1 MNAAESLGIESACL
15 LLLLASLA
23 AVQARSVRGAE
34 RHRIQDLCRRAGVPT
49 HYDQIVA
56 SSETIAFIAASVVVI
71 AAVVATLAAARG
83 LFAVSGGV
91 LALEVSAV
99 AGWIAIVWL
108 VLVVVPMLLT
118 KCAGPWIAVTT
129 WRLWRPV
136 VSVVTPVVRTLG
148 GLATTLGRSAVGQT
162 ADAAAQARPQ
172 DELRL
177 VVEEAHREGRIEGT
191 ARDMI
196 RGVIGLDEVRV
207 AQIMTPR
214 TQMIAIPLATDWDE
228 AVRMAAESAH
238 TRLPVWD
245 RSSDDVVGILHTRDV
260 LNRLA
265 DALVPRAS
273 PPATDA
279 PTADAPTA
287 EQRGIRPLLRPPW
300 FVPES
305 MSVQTLLLEFQRG
318 KTHMA
323 IVTDEFG
330 GVAGVVTI
338 EDALEEIVGEI
349 ADEHDEAFS
358 DGIRQVSADVCEVL
372 AHVPIE
378 RLNERMQLALP
389 EEAGYETIGG
399 FMFHQCGRIPEVGE
413 QIESHGAVL
422 QVLAATRRRIDLI
435 RIERISPA
443 RLPAE
448 RPGSTGH
455 DGG

>member
-1 MNAAESLGIESACL
+1 MNAAESLGIESAL
-15 LLLLASLA
+15 LLLMLASMA

-34 RHRIQDLCRRAGVPT
+34 RHRIQELCKRAGVPT
-49 HYDQIVA
+49 HYDEIVA
-56 SSETIAFIAASVVVI
+56 GSETIAFVAASVVVI
-71 AAVVATLAAARG
+71 AAVVATLLAARG
-83 LFAVSGGV
+83 LLAASGGV

-108 VLVVVPMLLT
+108 VLVAVPMLLT
-118 KCAGPWIAVTT
+118 KFAGPWIVVAT

-136 VSVVTPVVRTLG
+136 VGILNPVVRMLGSLAASLG
-148 GLATTLGRSAVGQT
+148 GRAMGRGGDDAVIE
-162 ADAAAQARPQ
+162 RPQ

-177 VVEEAHREGRIEGT
+177 VVDEAHREGRIEGT

-214 TQMIAIPLATDWDE
+214 TQMIAIPLATDWDA

-245 RSSDDVVGILHTRDV
+245 RSADDVVGIIHTRDV
-260 LNRLA
+260 LTRLA
-265 DALVPRAS
+265 DGLS
-273 PPATDA
+273 PQAGAVAGDA
-279 PTADAPTA
+279 
-287 EQRGIRPLLRPPW
+287 RGIRSLLRPPW

-305 MSVQTLLLEFQRG
+305 MSVRTLLLEFQRG

-358 DGIRQVSADVCEVL
+358 DGIRLVSPDACEVL
-372 AHVPIE
+372 AHVPVA
-378 RLNERMQLALP
+378 RVNSRMGLSLP

-399 FMFHQCGRIPEVGE
+399 FVFHQCGRIPEVGDK
-413 QIESHGAVL
+413 IRSHGAIVE
-422 QVLAATRRRIDLI
+422 VLAATRRRIDLI
-435 RIERISPA
+435 RIER
-443 RLPAE
+443 LGDE
-448 RPGSTGH
+448 RPGSTGN

>member
-1 MNAAESLGIESACL
+1 MNAAESLGIESAFM
-15 LLLLASLA
+15 LLLLASMA
-23 AVQARSVRGAE
+23 AVQARSVRGAQ
-34 RHRIQDLCRRAGVPT
+34 RHSIQELCKRAGVPT
-49 HYDQIVA
+49 HYDEIVA
-56 SSETIAFIAASVVVI
+56 GSETIAFVAASVVVI
-71 AAVVATLAAARG
+71 AAVVATLLAARG
-83 LFAVSGGV
+83 LLAASGGV

-118 KCAGPWIAVTT
+118 KFVGPWIVVAT

-136 VSVVTPVVRTLG
+136 VGILNPVVRLLG
-148 GLATTLGRSAVGQT
+148 SLAAALGHRAMGRGGN
-162 ADAAAQARPQ
+162 DAAIERPQ

-177 VVEEAHREGRIEGT
+177 VVDEAHREGRIEGT

-207 AQIMTPR
+207 SQIMTPR

-245 RSSDDVVGILHTRDV
+245 RSADDVVGIIHTRDV
-260 LNRLA
+260 LTRLA
-265 DALVPRAS
+265 EGLSPRAE
-273 PPATDA
+273 AVAVDA
-279 PTADAPTA
+279 
-287 EQRGIRPLLRPPW
+287 RGIRPLLRPPW

-305 MSVQTLLLEFQRG
+305 MSVRTLLLEFQRG

-358 DGIRQVSADVCEVL
+358 DGIRLVSPDACEVL
-372 AHVPIE
+372 AHVPVA
-378 RLNERMQLALP
+378 RVNARMGLSLP

-399 FMFHQCGRIPEVGE
+399 FVFHQCGRIPEVGE
-413 QIESHGAVL
+413 KIRSHGAIVE
-422 QVLAATRRRIDLI
+422 VLAATRRRIDLI
-435 RIERISPA
+435 RIER
-443 RLPAE
+443 LGDE
-448 RPGSTGH
+448 RPGSTGND
-455 DGG
+455 DG

>member
-1 MNAAESLGIESACL
+1 MNTAESIGIESAL
-15 LLLLASLA
+15 LLLTLASMA

-49 HYDQIVA
+49 HHDEIVA
-56 SSETIAFIAASVVVI
+56 GSETIAFIAASVVVI
-71 AAVVATLAAARG
+71 AAVVATLLAARG

-108 VLVVVPMLLT
+108 MLVVVPMVLT
-118 KCAGPWIAVTT
+118 KFAGPWIVVTT
-129 WRLWRPV
+129 WRLWRPLV
-136 VSVVTPVVRTLG
+136 GALAPVVRVLG
-148 GLATTLGRSAVGQT
+148 GLASTLGRSAVGQGGDVGT
-162 ADAAAQARPQ
+162 QERPQ

-196 RGVIGLDEVRV
+196 RGIIDLDEVRV

-228 AVRMAAESAH
+228 AVRLAAESGH

-245 RSSDDVVGILHTRDV
+245 RSSDDVVGILHTRDM

-265 DALVPRAS
+265 DGLSAQS
-273 PPATDA
+273 DATA
-279 PTADAPTA
+279 TEPLTI
-287 EQRGIRPLLRPPW
+287 QPLLRPPW

-358 DGIRQVSADVCEVL
+358 DGIRPVSPDVCEVL
-372 AHVPIE
+372 SHVPIA
-378 RLNERMQLALP
+378 RLNDRMRLSLP

-399 FMFHQCGRIPEVGE
+399 FVFHQCGRIPEVGE
-413 QIESHGAVL
+413 KIRSHGAVVE
-422 QVLAATRRRIDLI
+422 VLAATRRRLDLI
-435 RIERISPA
+435 RIERSSRDGA
-443 RLPAE
+443 SAE
-448 RPGSTGH
+448 RPGSAGI

>member
-1 MNAAESLGIESACL
+1 MNASESLGIESAVL
-15 LLLLASLA
+15 LLMLASVA
-23 AVQARSVRGAE
+23 AVQARAVRGTQ
-34 RHRIQDLCRRAGVPT
+34 RHHLQNLCHRRGTPT
-49 HYDQIVA
+49 HYEQIVA
-56 SSETIAFIAASVVVI
+56 ASETIAFIAASIVVI
-71 AAVVATLAAARG
+71 AAVVATLLASRG
-83 LFAVSGGV
+83 LLAASGGV

-99 AGWIAIVWL
+99 AGWIALVWL
-108 VLVVVPMLLT
+108 VLVVVPMLVT
-118 KCAGPWIAVTT
+118 KVAGPWIVVAT

-136 VSVVTPVVRTLG
+136 VSVLAPAVRRLG
-148 GLATTLGRSAVGQT
+148 IAASSLG
-162 ADAAAQARPQ
+162 DAAAGRNVTDMPAERRQ

-177 VVEEAHREGRIEGT
+177 VVDEAHREGRIEGT

-214 TQMIAIPLATDWDE
+214 TQMIAIPLTAGWDE
-228 AVRMAAESAH
+228 AVRLAAESAH

-245 RSSDDVVGILHTRDV
+245 RSSDDVIGILHTRDV

-265 DALVPRAS
+265 DGLAPPSAAPAEPR
-273 PPATDA
+273 
-279 PTADAPTA
+279 
-287 EQRGIRPLLRPPW
+287 EIRPLLRLPW

-330 GVAGVVTI
+330 GVSGLVTI

-358 DGIRQVSADVCEVL
+358 DGMRTVSPDVCEVL
-372 AHVPIE
+372 AHVPVT
-378 RLNERMQLALP
+378 RLNERMHVSLP

-399 FMFHQCGRIPEVGE
+399 FVFHQFGRIPEVGE
-413 QIESHGAVL
+413 RIESHGAAL
-422 QVLAATRRRIDLI
+422 EVLAATRRRIDLV
-435 RIERISPA
+435 RVERLTPGRAGEVHAGSP
-443 RLPAE
+443 
-448 RPGSTGH
+448 GN